1 MSGRRSIVG
10 PRPGE
15 IAEIDRE
22 LIIGREGDVT
32 IDDPEVSRRHAAVR
46 PTPQGVELED
56 LGSSN
61 GTFVDGRR
69 IAGRTT
75 LTASATVRV
84 GASELRIEIAPL
96 EATRVRPVAEQP
108 PGATRAPPVEDERPA
123 ASRDSPRE
131 AASAP
136 APSRPWTP
144 LVAGA
149 LGVVAIAVVAA
160 ILLL

>member
-46 PTPQGVELED
+46 PVPEGVELED
-56 LGSSN
+56 LGSAN
-61 GTFVDGRR
+61 GTFVDGGR

-75 LTASATVRV
+75 LTESATVRV
-84 GASELRIEIAPL
+84 GASELRIEIALPRQRTQL
-96 EATRVRPVAEQP
+96 I
-108 PGATRAPPVEDERPA
+108 GASVGI
-123 ASRDSPRE
+123 
-131 AASAP
+131 
-136 APSRPWTP
+136 
-144 LVAGA
+144 L
-149 LGVVAIAVVAA
+149 AIAAVVV
-160 ILLL
+160 ILLLGGSSSTKT